1 MLLFLFGKLPVMLLI
16 LASGLSAFAAFPLDK
31 PAWFLRVTL
40 GVWGESSCGAR
51 RGVLGDFLA
60 EVMEGQYRNLW
71 EPPSPQDT
79 ASKFCKFLSMQ
90 QPTNF
95 IRFDFAIKKYLR
107 NKADYVVLE
116 GFLTSVLGHSVKIQ
130 DVTDP
135 EGNQNASDDKFN
147 RVDILAK
154 FESGELAIIEVQ
166 TTYELDYFHR
176 MLYGTVQA
184 IHDHFKLGDDYLN
197 IKKVYSINIVY
208 FNIGDGEGFAYH
220 GKTIFHNMENPK
232 DQLFL
237 TKHQKDMFKCEVPG
251 DIYPEYFILRVE
263 EFDQVAKSN
272 LEQWMNFLKKTDIP
286 PTATAPGLKEARE
299 KLLID
304 RMTPEE
310 YQAYL
315 AHLNSVYF
323 RDNVA
328 RSNYLEGEMTGR
340 EEGLAEGRA
349 EGARSK
355 AYATARKLKAKG
367 LSVQEI
373 ADLVELTVE
382 EVEAL

>member
-1 MLLFLFGKLPVMLLI
+1 
-16 LASGLSAFAAFPLDK
+16 
-31 PAWFLRVTL
+31 
-40 GVWGESSCGAR
+40 
-51 RGVLGDFLA
+51 
-60 EVMEGQYRNLW
+60 
-71 EPPSPQDT
+71 
-79 ASKFCKFLSMQ
+79 MQ
-90 QPTNF
+90 QSTNF

-116 GFLTSVLGHSVKIQ
+116 GFLTSVLGHAVKVQ

-166 TTYELDYFHR
+166 ILSEPGFTRLKDYQDCVENGCSVGANNIRPSAYIKIQYSPHKTGMDFIYR
-176 MLYGTVQA
+176 KEV
-184 IHDHFKLGDDYLN
+184 HFEGVHNKEDKFSLPIFPSQYL
-197 IKKVYSINIVY
+197 
-208 FNIGDGEGFAYH
+208 
-220 GKTIFHNMENPK
+220 IFPNN
-232 DQLFL
+232 
-237 TKHQKDMFKCEVPG
+237 
-251 DIYPEYFILRVE
+251 
-263 EFDQVAKSN
+263 FDQEAKTN

-340 EEGLAEGRA
+340 EEG
-349 EGARSK
+349 ARSK
-355 AYATARKLKAKG
+355 ALATARKLKAKG
-367 LSVQEI
+367 MSVQEI
-373 ADLVELTVE
+373 ADLVELGVE
-382 EVEAL
+382 EVAQA